1 MLKNPA
7 QKIKGGLVRHVER
20 KYYKRELIDILDNQ
34 KRYIPEL
41 NDRDLYDRCI
51 NELYGCNDAYG
62 KSISK
67 KDFSYLFVDDI
78 MFYQRPLKSKKSLIA
93 ECPYEY
99 HIYKDKAEG
108 EEKKS
113 YVKCMVKSHPLF
125 QEFRIWQ
132 FIQNLRIY
140 QNGTGDEV
148 TDKLLPAVE
157 DRVRLF
163 DFLNDRK
170 DINQSVLFNSF
181 FKLKKLKD
189 KTWPYR
195 WNYVEDKS
203 YPCNRTRAMIL
214 SGLMKAGVEAS
225 FLDSDKE
232 LRLWHILYSVADR
245 QELGKAIGKFALE
258 HGLDGSF
265 VDVFSRMPLFDEKDY
280 GSYSAKAIK
289 KLLPLM
295 RMGRYWSASAIDKNT
310 LERIDKIIN
319 GECDEN
325 IRNRVREKTMSL
337 SSLDDFQGLPLWLA
351 CYVVYDRHSEATEFL
366 RWTTPDDI
374 DRWLAKFR
382 QHSLR
387 NPVVE
392 QVIMETMRTV
402 RDIWKRYGKIDEIHI
417 EMGRD
422 LKNPADKRKQMTER
436 ITENENTNLR
446 IKAMLAEFINPE
458 YGIDDVRPY
467 SPSQQ
472 DLLRIYEEG
481 ALAKAGPDDKDFDFL
496 MKVSKNARPSKSD
509 IMRYKLWL
517 DQKYCSPYTGRV
529 IPLAKLFTPA
539 YEIEHI
545 IPQSRYFDDSFS
557 NKVICESEVNK
568 LKDNKLA
575 YEFIKENQGQKVP
588 LSMGGTAVI
597 LSISEYER
605 NVNDCYKRNRAKLN
619 KLLMDDIPDSFIE
632 RQMNDSRYISKYI
645 KNLLS
650 NIVREEGEVEAI
662 SKNVVTCTG
671 SVTDR
676 LKKDWAVNDV
686 WNRVILPRFQR
697 LNELTGTDKFTSVSA
712 NGHLIPDMPLELQKG
727 FNKKRID
734 HRHHAMD
741 AIVIACTTRSHVNL
755 LSNEAALSGNN
766 ANRYQLSRKLRRYE
780 TVSYLKN
787 GEKKQRDVPREFLK
801 PWSTFTADVE
811 KTIRSMIVSFKQNL
825 RVINKTTN
833 KYQVIENGKKTF
845 KHQTKGDSWAIR
857 KQMHKDTVY
866 GEGCM

>member
-1 MLKNPA
+1 
-7 QKIKGGLVRHVER
+7 
-20 KYYKRELIDILDNQ
+20 
-34 KRYIPEL
+34 
-41 NDRDLYDRCI
+41 
-51 NELYGCNDAYG
+51 
-62 KSISK
+62 
-67 KDFSYLFVDDI
+67 
-78 MFYQRPLKSKKSLIA
+78 
-93 ECPYEY
+93 
-99 HIYKDKAEG
+99 
-108 EEKKS
+108 
-113 YVKCMVKSHPLF
+113 
-125 QEFRIWQ
+125 
-132 FIQNLRIY
+132 
-140 QNGTGDEV
+140 
-148 TDKLLPAVE
+148 
-157 DRVRLF
+157 
-163 DFLNDRK
+163 
-170 DINQSVLFNSF
+170 
-181 FKLKKLKD
+181 
-189 KTWPYR
+189 
-195 WNYVEDKS
+195 
-203 YPCNRTRAMIL
+203 
-214 SGLMKAGVEAS
+214 
-225 FLDSDKE
+225 
-232 LRLWHILYSVADR
+232 
-245 QELGKAIGKFALE
+245 
-258 HGLDGSF
+258 
-265 VDVFSRMPLFDEKDY
+265 
-280 GSYSAKAIK
+280 
-289 KLLPLM
+289 
-295 RMGRYWSASAIDKNT
+295 
-310 LERIDKIIN
+310 
-319 GECDEN
+319 
-325 IRNRVREKTMSL
+325 MSL
-337 SSLDDFQGLPLWLA
+337 SSPDDFQGLPLWLV
-351 CYVVYDRHSEATEFL
+351 CYVVYDRHSEATEIL

-458 YGIDDVRPY
+458 YWIDDVRPY

-597 LSISEYER
+597 LSISDYER

-676 LKKDWAVNDV
+676 LKKDWGVNDV
-686 WNRVILPRFQR
+686 WNRIILPRFQR

-801 PWSTFTADVE
+801 PWSTFTTDVE
-811 KTIRSMIVSFKQNL
+811 KALRSMIVSFKQNL

-833 KYQVIENGKKTF
+833 KYQIIEDGKKTF